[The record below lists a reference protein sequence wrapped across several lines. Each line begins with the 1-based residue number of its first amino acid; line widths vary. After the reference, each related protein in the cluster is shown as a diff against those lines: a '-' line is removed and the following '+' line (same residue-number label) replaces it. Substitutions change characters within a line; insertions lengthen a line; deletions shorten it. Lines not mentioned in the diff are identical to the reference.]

1 MEILPMNPQ
10 PMPHNPMSQNDND
23 LWKQIADRVKQ
34 LPADQRHDWQMIL
47 ATLQQRDQ
55 MTLNALKLAESGL
68 QHIASKMVNIQPGH
82 QVLKTSDPMKPETT
96 WRVDPKPG
104 SSGCMWLI

>member
-1 MEILPMNPQ
+1 MNPQ
-10 PMPHNPMSQNDND
+10 PMPNNQMSHNDKD

-68 QHIASKMVNIQPGH
+68 QQIASRMLNTEKSH
-82 QVLKTSDPMKPETT
+82 HLLRTSDPMKPETT
-96 WRVDPKPG
+96 WRVDPQPG
-104 SSGCMWLI
+104 SGGCMWLI